1 MNAIAMIA
9 ACMIHQPTTVPVPDG
24 TSTGRG
30 NEDNDSGPYL
40 SAERGEITGHVGWGD
55 GEPVLTDAGEML

>member
-24 TSTGRG
+24 TSTGRN
-30 NEDNDSGPYL
+30 NEEGDRGPCFT
-40 SAERGEITGHVGWGD
+40 SERGEIPGYVGWGD
-55 GEPVLTDAGEML
+55 GEPVLTDVGEML